1 MMSPRVLDGLIQA
14 LAGLKYGAVQLVVH
28 EGHVVRIERIERM
41 RLPAA
46 HAEAVEAAQAGL
58 TGTPEADSMA
68 GPTDRIPGGAKA
80 DHGEI

>member
-1 MMSPRVLDGLIQA
+1 MSPRLLERVAEA

-41 RLPAA
+41 RL
-46 HAEAVEAAQAGL
+46 
-58 TGTPEADSMA
+58 TGAPEAETTA

-80 DHGEI
+80 DDGEV